1 MSRLRS
7 TLSQH
12 PVDKLILRKVDDAR
26 KVVLDA
32 LHLCE
37 SSSRKDPTLRTRKT
51 RDDLL
56 RLLHLMGSVHRV
68 QPLVVEEEKPKER
81 PVKKEPQQ
89 VPEEL
94 EDETI

>member
-12 PVDKLILRKVDDAR
+12 PVDKIILRKVDDAR
-26 KVVLDA
+26 RMVLEA

-37 SSSRKDPTLRTRKT
+37 STSRKEPTLRTRKT

-56 RLLHLMGSVHRV
+56 RLLQLMGSVHRV
-68 QPLVVEEEKPKER
+68 QPMVVEEEKPRER
-81 PVKKEPQQ
+81 PVKDGPPS
-89 VPEEL
+89 VLEES
-94 EDETI
+94 EDETV